1 MPDEIRLITEDLRAK
16 HGNVDLVTPIFQSD
30 DPSIDGGVCR
40 GVAARWIGAQI
51 LGDQYLVNFRLLAT
65 NRDGK
70 VDKEFVRYQSAFNAV
85 AKEFETTRAKFRKLV
100 EVAERARGLY
110 EGSIKPGW
118 FESVPKIKDVNEA
131 EDALLRY
138 TGSLKSA
145 AGMLQRYMSGG
156 LYELT
161 KVGGAIQYA
170 TFEQALHTHLT
181 GNGFYYVSLGGTHAM
196 AFYVDQA
203 GECMF
208 LDANTGEWVS
218 RTLSSMSNF
227 FADYMSSLYKGHYN
241 GSTVTLYHY
250 ATQLQGRKIH
260 FTSREADYSSVSIG
274 NFFD

>member
-51 LGDQYLVNFRLLAT
+51 LGDVYLVNFRRLAT

-138 TGSLKSA
+138 SGSLKSA

-218 RTLSSMSNF
+218 RTLTSMSNF